1 MRHIIKN
8 KQLYFLGF
16 IIIVIGCFLG
26 NSVKN
31 NFLEAYIGN
40 MGNISIRYF
49 LIIISLAMEYI
60 VYKTLNNSCII
71 SRYEN
76 KQKFLKESIKIEI
89 ILSIIIFSIFNL
101 LVLLISL
108 PSSIK
113 YIIDI
118 GIINV
123 NIILIYITISL
134 LIKMI
139 NVFIKTH
146 YISSIVFIFMYV
158 SFEFILEHFNF
169 FYFNNKLFDLGT
181 IYKIFYM
188 YKNSIVYF
196 IFIIFLNTI
205 LFAILNLNVKRKD
218 YILKSDEEIQ

>member
-1 MRHIIKN
+1 MRYIVKN
-8 KQLYFLGF
+8 KQLYFLLF

-31 NFLEAYIGN
+31 NFLEVYIGN

-60 VYKTLNNSCII
+60 VYKALNNSCII

-76 KQKFLKESIKIEI
+76 KQKFLKESLKIEI
-89 ILSIIIFSIFNL
+89 ILSIIFFSIFNL
-101 LVLLISL
+101 VVLLISL
-108 PSSIK
+108 PSSIR

-123 NIILIYITISL
+123 NIILIYIVISL
-134 LIKMI
+134 LIKII
-139 NVFIKTH
+139 NIFIKTH
-146 YISSIVFIFMYV
+146 YISSTVFIFMYV
-158 SFEFILEHFNF
+158 SFEFVLEHFNF
-169 FYFNNKLFDLGT
+169 FYFNNKLFDLGA

-188 YKNSIVYF
+188 YKNSIMYF
-196 IFIIFLNTI
+196 IIII
-205 LFAILNLNVKRKD
+205 ILNLILFTILNIKVKRKD
-218 YILKSDEEIQ
+218 YILKSDEEV